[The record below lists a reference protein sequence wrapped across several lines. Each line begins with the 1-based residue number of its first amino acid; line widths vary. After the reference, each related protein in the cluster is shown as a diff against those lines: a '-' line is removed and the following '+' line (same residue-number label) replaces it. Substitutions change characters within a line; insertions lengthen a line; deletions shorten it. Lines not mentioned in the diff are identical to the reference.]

1 MTRLAR
7 PDLRR
12 PADWRTRLT
21 RAALITLVP
30 FTFVVQGVFAH
41 SPPVVQT
48 ISSGETLTAFSG
60 TFEVIWRS
68 QVLTAGAEI
77 ELRDALT
84 SPNEVLMRAV
94 EEAAVED
101 NVLCPGFSITYTC
114 TRIRLTDIPVLA
126 PGSYVMYWRVVHFD
140 EYIEQRA
147 VRFDID
153 PSWAPPTPTSTASSS
168 PTPTPSATATP
179 SSTTSATPA
188 PTLGPSSAPS
198 ATPAPSTA
206 SPDSSPSASPEVSP
220 SGQPTPSPSGDVTTE
235 GEESPLSTPV
245 IVAGAALLLMTGAA
259 LGFTW
264 WRRGGRAT
272 PSGPS

>member
-41 SPPVVQT
+41 SAPVVQT
-48 ISSGETLTAFSG
+48 IRSGETLTAFSG
-60 TFEVIWRS
+60 TFEVVWWS

-77 ELRDALT
+77 ELRDGQT
-84 SPNEVLMRAV
+84 SPNEVIMRAT
-94 EEAAVED
+94 EEGALED
-101 NVLCPGFSITYTC
+101 NVLCPGFIPTYTC
-114 TRIRLTDIPVLA
+114 TRISLTDIPALA

-153 PSWAPPTPTSTASSS
+153 PSWVSPTPTSTASSS
-168 PTPTPSATATP
+168 PTPTPSVIATP
-179 SSTTSATPA
+179 STTPSATPA

-198 ATPAPSTA
+198 DTPAPSIA
-206 SPDSSPSASPEVSP
+206 SPDSSSSASPEVSP
-220 SGQPTPSPSGDVTTE
+220 SGQPTPSPSGGVTE
-235 GEESPLSTPV
+235 GEESRLSTPV
-245 IVAGAALLLMTGAA
+245 IAAGAAILLMTGAA
-259 LGFTW
+259 LGLVW